1 MLYMICMIWCKRMV
15 LVAQMRSWNWNI
27 QLYHVCN
34 VSWKWSGCY
43 CQGWWAGFW
52 VIAWWFV
59 EAVTGQEYFSE
70 SCVATSEKMVQPSP
84 RISSYLELFWAQNLE
99 WGKTTYQVLYANEM
113 AEIRTCLLIV
123 SHPHVRVLT
132 YKCIVTLF
140 LVWSEMHF
148 CRPTDNSRYCIYNFC
163 IAN

>member
-52 VIAWWFV
+52 VIAWVVCRSSDRTRIFFRKLCCNIR
-59 EAVTGQEYFSE
+59 ENG
-70 SCVATSEKMVQPSP
+70 ATLPKNLLILGVILSTKFGVGKDH
-84 RISSYLELFWAQNLE
+84 ISSTICKWNGWDKDMFVDCVTPSCQSFNL
-99 WGKTTYQVLYANEM
+99 QVHCYTFPCL
-113 AEIRTCLLIV
+113 IRDA
-123 SHPHVRVLT
+123 
-132 YKCIVTLF
+132 F
-140 LVWSEMHF
+140 L
-148 CRPTDNSRYCIYNFC
+148 
-163 IAN
+163 